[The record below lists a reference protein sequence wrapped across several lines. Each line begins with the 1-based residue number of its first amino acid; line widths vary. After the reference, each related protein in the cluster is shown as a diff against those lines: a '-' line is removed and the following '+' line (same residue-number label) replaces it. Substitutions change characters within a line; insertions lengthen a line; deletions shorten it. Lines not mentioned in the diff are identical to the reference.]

1 MKKNKILFLAVVLAL
16 VLATIGC
23 TVNRPG
29 TQTRIGRETPNN
41 NMGLRRNNNMLGMD
55 RRNNNNLV
63 GIDRR
68 NMDNITNMDRTPPN
82 NLARRNTDLGPN
94 TTTDISPRNTN
105 NTNNMSTRAN
115 AIAKRIAN
123 LNEVNRCSVLL
134 SGNTAIVGVDMKN
147 NLEGQMTTD
156 LKQKIENTVKN
167 MDNNI
172 TNVSVTADPDLF
184 TRISTMARDIGNGRP
199 ITGFAREFQ
208 EILRRIT
215 PVK

>member
-1 MKKNKILFLAVVLAL
+1 MKKNKILFVAVVLAL
-16 VLATIGC
+16 VLTTIGC

-41 NMGLRRNNNMLGMD
+41 NMGLRRNNN
-55 RRNNNNLV
+55 NLV

-68 NMDNITNMDRTPPN
+68 NMDNITNMDRTTPN
-82 NLARRNTDLGPN
+82 NLVRRNTDLGPN